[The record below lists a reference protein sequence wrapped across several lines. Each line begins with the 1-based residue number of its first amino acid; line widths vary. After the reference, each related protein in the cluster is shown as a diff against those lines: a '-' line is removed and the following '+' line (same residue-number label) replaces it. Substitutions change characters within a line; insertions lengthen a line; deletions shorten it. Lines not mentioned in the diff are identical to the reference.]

1 MSVFINE
8 SDAFDKL
15 IQVEGKGHQ
24 DDRDFMMRSFKT
36 FLKTWEALIEMSPE
50 LRDITPEWAIDAGEN
65 SCIEGR
71 GGWNRYVVLN
81 TGEIMLHES
90 FVRYKNPATIERAR
104 EVGFKIFPTDLRR
117 KAAQE

>member
-24 DDRDFMMRSFKT
+24 ADQDFMKRSFET
-36 FLKTWEALIEMSPE
+36 FLKGWEALVEMDPKF
-50 LRDITPEWAIDAGEN
+50 RDITPELAINAGEN
-65 SCIEGR
+65 SYIEGW

-90 FVRYKNPATIERAR
+90 FVRYKNPATIERVR
-104 EVGFKIFPTDLRR
+104 EVGFKIFPTDLKR
-117 KAAQE
+117 